1 MTVAVN
7 LTSISSVQPW
17 PNQNLLRPR
26 KRPDNPMAPD
36 LTQTDLKLF
45 LLSAVSSLLRV
56 ADCPEEVGTH
66 AFSLSSAHI
75 LST

>member
-1 MTVAVN
+1 
-7 LTSISSVQPW
+7 
-17 PNQNLLRPR
+17 
-26 KRPDNPMAPD
+26 MAPD

-45 LLSAVSSLLRV
+45 FLSAVSSLLRV

-75 LST
+75 LSTYTSIFPICK